1 MGEAAKHPQQLLQP
15 ISSFNLN
22 SCKTGST
29 PENYPHTNLELPLP
43 QPISIAYSSNH
54 HTSIIYHLLEFRHYA
69 CSSIQLVRFFV
80 TLIFT
85 YFVAYHDAFNSSPSR
100 IGCFITKEGA
110 S

>member
-1 MGEAAKHPQQLLQP
+1 MGKASTAT
-15 ISSFNLN
+15 SS
-22 SCKTGST
+22 
-29 PENYPHTNLELPLP
+29 TNLEFQSKLLQDGIDTRELSSYKPRTTSTATNQHRLQLKPPL
-43 QPISIAYSSNH
+43 
-54 HTSIIYHLLEFRHYA
+54 IYHLLEFRHYA